1 MERSRADVGPRHY
14 GLEWLLENQP
24 RWTAKEACP
33 LTCGTLCGD
42 DLDWTYTVEPM
53 SCSGRNICG
62 CDDKSFCDFKDRS
75 KRFWDRPS
83 ISPGGSCEKCPKDI
97 EKCEKSFRPEA
108 GVVDC
113 KNCCFDAGG
122 RPRRRRVLDASP
134 RRLDAPY
141 RRVHRRPEGHAR
153 RRVGAAPRDDGL
165 GHKPPDPAPSHAV
178 ARRGRE
184 PFPPS

>member
-75 KRFWDRPS
+75 RATAFSIMAKVMVRAATKYSRARSARPTT
-83 ISPGGSCEKCPKDI
+83 
-97 EKCEKSFRPEA
+97 
-108 GVVDC
+108 
-113 KNCCFDAGG
+113 
-122 RPRRRRVLDASP
+122 
-134 RRLDAPY
+134 
-141 RRVHRRPEGHAR
+141 
-153 RRVGAAPRDDGL
+153 AA
-165 GHKPPDPAPSHAV
+165 
-178 ARRGRE
+178 
-184 PFPPS
+184 